1 VFSKQNK
8 KVSKNLWSDFAQFT
22 QFKKIVR
29 KKPFRVEDRTSSYRR
44 HRLLFEFPVN
54 LKPFGY
60 VLYNADDYT
69 YVQSQPI
76 HEISICSWNIEHI
89 GFTRLFPEN
98 AFKDCI
104 RQQYTTTTS
113 TVTPHFY
120 CNFRPYMTCW
130 IFMPS
135 FITNLWQILFRGIT
149 LIGTSPKK
157 ACVLVK
163 ITSLLDFFVSFS
175 DSRL

>member
-1 VFSKQNK
+1 MHSWK
-8 KVSKNLWSDFAQFT
+8 KSYE
-22 QFKKIVR
+22 
-29 KKPFRVEDRTSSYRR
+29 KKPFRVEDRTSIYLR

-54 LKPFGY
+54 LKLFGH
-60 VLYNADDYT
+60 VLYNTDDYT

-89 GFTRLFPEN
+89 GFARLLPEN
-98 AFKDCI
+98 AFKHCI
-104 RQQYTTTTS
+104 RQQYTTKTS

-135 FITNLWQILFRGIT
+135 FITSFNATISIHQTNSAFETPYSTASKTGLNSSYFIT
-149 LIGTSPKK
+149 LD
-157 ACVLVK
+157 LK
-163 ITSLLDFFVSFS
+163 I
-175 DSRL
+175 SRDRAAYFKVGGRGG